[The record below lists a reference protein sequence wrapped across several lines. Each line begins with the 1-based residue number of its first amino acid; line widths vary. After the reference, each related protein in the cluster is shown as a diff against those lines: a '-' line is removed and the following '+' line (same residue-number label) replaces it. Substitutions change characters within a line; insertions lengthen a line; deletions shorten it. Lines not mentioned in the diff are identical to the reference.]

1 MSEQKKDYRVM
12 VLAMST
18 LPDPLKVDAF
28 RNRYAFAEIA
38 EIEVDGKKVKKI
50 VRDETKKPYHG
61 LGQME
66 SVPQYI
72 LETGEI
78 THFII
83 LTTASTQSAL
93 SYDWEEINTEIKN
106 NGDGA
111 CISYEQDEEISAE
124 TFFEKRIEAFHKKK
138 GFAKPTFSTIDCN
151 EFYPEEGLAA
161 CLTKIREL
169 YQECHDAFPEETEKH
184 WNLFFDVHGG
194 FRDASFILFSMIHN
208 LSAPDEQ
215 DLGAYNSNISSA
227 LARLTDGK
235 GTIPVTGVY
244 TLYFDPIDH
253 KLNLF
258 VDRTNLYQMFVRE
271 SFEAYMNY
279 GQYASLA
286 LEPEVDPKAANV
298 PSYAFISYRRLDAPK
313 ERFTLLGILKQNGY
327 RYWYDDGI
335 PFKSGWTDDLVT
347 ANKNSEVF
355 IALITKN
362 YFQSF
367 QCVKELSQAL
377 DEKELDQIFF
387 ISTDGTGLYEPKDGE
402 LQLVNPDDAGEILK
416 IDRKK
421 LRFLLDKD
429 NMLDLKS
436 MMVNGVLDKSRLLK
450 KLEQLC
456 SKNPSFGAIRKS

>member
-18 LPDPLKVDAF
+18 LNDPIKVNAF
-28 RNRYAFAEIA
+28 QNQYAFAEITA
-38 EIEVDGKKVKKI
+38 EGGIKI
-50 VRDETKKPYHG
+50 SNEKYKG
-61 LGQME
+61 IGQME
-66 SVPQYI
+66 PIPQYI
-72 LETGEI
+72 LNEHGEI

-83 LTTASTQSAL
+83 LTTASTKAAL
-93 SYDWEEINTEIKN
+93 KYNWGTINDEIRYTEK

-169 YQECHDAFPEETEKH
+169 YQKCHDAFPEETEKH

-215 DLGAYNSNISSA
+215 DLGAYNSNIRSA

-286 LEPEVDPKAANV
+286 LEPEVDPKATNV
-298 PSYAFISYRRLDAPK
+298 PPYAFISYRRLDAPK

-335 PFKSGWTDDLVT
+335 PFKSGWAEDLVT
-347 ANKNSEVF
+347 ANKKSGVF

-387 ISTDGTGLYEPKDGE
+387 ISTDGTGLYEPEDSE
-402 LQLVNPDDAGEILK
+402 LQLDCPDTGEHLEIN
-416 IDRKK
+416 REK
-421 LRFLLDKD
+421 LHKLQDD
-429 NMLDLKS
+429 NMFNLQS
-436 MMVNGVLDKSRLLK
+436 MMVNGVLDKPRLLK

-456 SKNPSFGAIRKS
+456 SKNPSFGDIQKPKG